1 MQHEWIERETLE
13 KRMTESDIYVPI
25 FHEELFDYFP
35 RHEIL
40 DVDGELLG
48 QLVRHQ
54 GHPAQRD
61 DGGQV
66 VISLLRVQI
75 LLQEGGKSASE
86 ERGESTSALMTEGER
101 DAP

>member
-1 MQHEWIERETLE
+1 
-13 KRMTESDIYVPI
+13 MTESDIYVPI

-54 GHPAQRD
+54 GHPTQRD
-61 DGGQV
+61 DGGEV
-66 VISLLRVQI
+66 LVPLFRVQI
-75 LLQEGGKSASE
+75 LLQEGGRKSVPPSRAVNMFYNIVAFCI
-86 ERGESTSALMTEGER
+86 GTALSLIF
-101 DAP
+101 P